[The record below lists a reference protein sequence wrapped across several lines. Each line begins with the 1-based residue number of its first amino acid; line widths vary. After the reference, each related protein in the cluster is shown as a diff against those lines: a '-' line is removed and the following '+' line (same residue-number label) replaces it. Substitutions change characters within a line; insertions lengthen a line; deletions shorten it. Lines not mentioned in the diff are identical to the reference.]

1 MDLAE
6 VDFMEGGKPDNSEKN
21 VRSKGDTNYNNS
33 TYMSFKLFWVYR
45 GYTQVVTHT
54 VITPSDRA

>member
-6 VDFMEGGKPDNSEKN
+6 VDFMEGGKPENSGKN

-33 TYMSFKLFWVYR
+33 TYIVSSYFE
-45 GYTQVVTHT
+45 YTEAIPKWLPIQL
-54 VITPSDRA
+54 